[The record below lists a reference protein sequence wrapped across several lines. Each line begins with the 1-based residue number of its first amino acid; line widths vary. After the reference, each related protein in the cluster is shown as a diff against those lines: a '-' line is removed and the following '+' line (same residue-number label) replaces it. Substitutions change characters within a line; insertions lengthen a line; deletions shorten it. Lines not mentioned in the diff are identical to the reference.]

1 MKRFIYTSKVIIV
14 TNFSLLLLA
23 GCSQHQSNS
32 KLKLD
37 DETVKKL
44 KPNIIFKAVNQFLDI
59 NIENNINDSSWSFR
73 EHNPIKNKEM
83 IDFSFQLNNYGTEDY
98 TTINRK
104 IQGQIDYDFKTKNFS
119 FDSNK

>member
-23 GCSQHQSNS
+23 GCSQHQPNS

-44 KPNIIFKAVNQFLDI
+44 KQNIIFKAVNQFP
-59 NIENNINDSSWSFR
+59 NIKVKNNINDNEKS
-73 EHNPIKNKEM
+73 
-83 IDFSFQLNNYGTEDY
+83 
-98 TTINRK
+98 
-104 IQGQIDYDFKTKNFS
+104 
-119 FDSNK
+119 